1 MWTTGIAPLCSSS
14 FVIDKIVFDQV
25 MPQFE
30 LCCII
35 FALQLSS
42 LLELV
47 GVTDTKSSLLL
58 FLPLP
63 TGIAMYSCLVH
74 GSTFG
79 YSIAHTLLRLFLH
92 IHLFR
97 QRQVLFPCLIC
108 IMALCTLFI
117 QLFAAIFI
125 FTLST
130 ELQMSLSL
138 SFSDCECC
146 ERI

>member
-1 MWTTGIAPLCSSS
+1 
-14 FVIDKIVFDQV
+14 

-30 LCCII
+30 LCCTV

-42 LLELV
+42 LSELV
-47 GVTDTKSSLLL
+47 GVTDPKSSLLL
-58 FLPLP
+58 LLPLP
-63 TGIAMYSCLVH
+63 TGIVIYSCFLQ
-74 GSTFG
+74 GSAFG
-79 YSIAHTLLRLFLH
+79 YSIPHTLLPILLH
-92 IHLFR
+92 FVLFR
-97 QRQVLFPCLIC
+97 QRQVLFPCLRYIVDFCTHC
-108 IMALCTLFI
+108 ILLLTV
-117 QLFAAIFI
+117 IFI